1 MQGSLVYRLTAAE
14 PVHGTPFHSWT
25 RSCASVDDASVLV
38 WACPLTPNGVPIWS
52 SVLQWKRLQDAGWG
66 ALGAPRPIAYY
77 ADRPASVTPVTG
89 YCCVS
94 S

>member
-1 MQGSLVYRLTAAE
+1 MLVVPFRVSLVRNCTHLLLAWR
-14 PVHGTPFHSWT
+14 FH
-25 RSCASVDDASVLV
+25 ASVADAPVLM
-38 WACPLTPNGVPIWS
+38 WARPLIPCGVPIWS

-89 YCCVS
+89 YCRVS